1 MLIMWKKKSQ
11 RRKWG
16 IPYCSPVPLS
26 FATIWRTEQMFI
38 CWFFHLGG
46 VSGPLGASP
55 FPLIKEWI
63 KYWNFWKLANLN
75 KDRYFMSEG
84 RFKLGT
90 GSPVYEGFY
99 LSPAPRFQHNMDCTP
114 TTTLQNQTLGPS
126 VPTTGHQCQEAV
138 LLASQDNW
146 QITGSFSTTV
156 CQTVYSV
163 TQKSRPLQHSVLWKE
178 NKVYQVP
185 LFILSSRLLFFIL
198 LAFQHVLE
206 CAAGNGSERK
216 GQRLPLEAGSHD
228 CRVSYVMPEGVMPI
242 TLWDLRARAEPETW
256 TVVLQDSP
264 ESKWALLR
272 STKKASESGVEI
284 WQGRERIN
292 KRESQILNFVF
303 VSLGCFKCV
312 GWFWVFGV
320 CLLLLRFAFI

>member
-1 MLIMWKKKSQ
+1 
-11 RRKWG
+11 
-16 IPYCSPVPLS
+16 
-26 FATIWRTEQMFI
+26 
-38 CWFFHLGG
+38 
-46 VSGPLGASP
+46 
-55 FPLIKEWI
+55 
-63 KYWNFWKLANLN
+63 
-75 KDRYFMSEG
+75 MSEG

-216 GQRLPLEAGSHD
+216 GQKLPLEAGSHD
-228 CRVSYVMPEGVMPI
+228 CRVSYVMPEGVMPSHCG
-242 TLWDLRARAEPETW
+242 TLEPGLSLRLGQWYRKTYQRASGLFWDPPRR
-256 TVVLQDSP
+256 LQ
-264 ESKWALLR
+264 R
-272 STKKASESGVEI
+272 VE
-284 WQGRERIN
+284 WKYDKVER
-292 KRESQILNFVF
+292 
-303 VSLGCFKCV
+303 G
-312 GWFWVFGV
+312 
-320 CLLLLRFAFI
+320 

>member
-46 VSGPLGASP
+46 VSGPLGAGP

-146 QITGSFSTTV
+146 QIFFHHSVPNSVLSDSEITSASTLCVMEGKQSVSSAAFHFKFSFALFHSFSISTCFGMCGRKRKRKEGAETSPRGWKPWLPSQLRDARGGYANHTV
-156 CQTVYSV
+156 G
-163 TQKSRPLQHSVLWKE
+163 P
-178 NKVYQVP
+178 
-185 LFILSSRLLFFIL
+185 
-198 LAFQHVLE
+198 
-206 CAAGNGSERK
+206 
-216 GQRLPLEAGSHD
+216 
-228 CRVSYVMPEGVMPI
+228 
-242 TLWDLRARAEPETW
+242 
-256 TVVLQDSP
+256 
-264 ESKWALLR
+264 
-272 STKKASESGVEI
+272 
-284 WQGRERIN
+284 
-292 KRESQILNFVF
+292 
-303 VSLGCFKCV
+303 
-312 GWFWVFGV
+312 
-320 CLLLLRFAFI
+320 